1 MTSSCSTRNRL
12 SPMDETSDLPA
23 VSVIIRACDEE
34 RVLPAVLAAIHL
46 QDYAAPIEVVLVD
59 SGSRDQTR
67 EIAAR
72 QGARVIMLDRAYSP
86 GLASNVGFDAAN
98 NPVCVLL
105 SAGAFPAND
114 RWLRANVAA
123 TFSRQVPVP
132 GASPVE
138 DAFTERTF
146 GPSRSAAQISA
157 TSAAVSRDVWKLQR
171 FEETFPT
178 GEDREWFDRVLRAG
192 FTAEYSPESVVVRS
206 HGYSLA
212 QWYHRVWADAAGEQT
227 IVSRGGS
234 RRAPTRSP
242 IALALATLVRLVRDR
257 QHREVMRYLLL
268 APTLA
273 AARWT
278 ASRGKD
284 PTGMDWV
291 VRPLDRIDLQIFQPR
306 QRESAAID
314 RFLAHYWALERT

>member
-1 MTSSCSTRNRL
+1 
-12 SPMDETSDLPA
+12 MDETSDLPA

-34 RVLPAVLAAIHL
+34 RVLPAALAAIHL
-46 QDYAAPIEVVLVD
+46 QDYAAPIEVILVD

-72 QGARVIMLDRAYSP
+72 QGARVIILDRAYSP

-114 RWLRANVAA
+114 RWLRALVDPLCKGVANVAA

-146 GPSRSAAQISA
+146 GPSRSAAQFSA

-171 FEETFPT
+171 FEETFPP
-178 GEDREWFDRVLRAG
+178 GGPDDREWFDRVLRAG

-206 HGYSLA
+206 HGYSLG
-212 QWYHRVWADAAGEQT
+212 QWCHRVWVDAAGEQT

-242 IALALATLVRLVRDR
+242 IGLAFATLVRLVRDR

-314 RFLAHYWALERT
+314 RFLAHYWALERS